1 MAFKASVETT
11 GLKVDFGDKSF
22 KVDGMTQNIFV
33 GDLDNPMTRDNIAQA
48 LQEIFDRGRGKRRN
62 DKIEPNMLSF
72 PTTHGDIEHVI
83 YAEAKTGFHYRVGEL
98 MEELLERLD
107 ATYGEEAMKPED
119 QHQVRVGMLAGVIA
133 KAMDMGRVRGLD
145 EAVDRLKKTIL
156 GEATV

>member
-11 GLKVDFGDKSF
+11 DLKVDFWDKSF

-33 GDLDNPMTRDNIAQA
+33 GDLDNVISRDKIAQA
-48 LQEIFDRGRGKRRN
+48 LQAIFDRGRGKRRH
-62 DKIEPNMLSF
+62 DKIEPNLS
-72 PTTHGDIEHVI
+72 HGDIEHVI
-83 YAEAKTGFHYRVGEL
+83 HAEAKTGFHYRVGEL

-107 ATYGEEAMKPED
+107 ATYGEEGMKPED
-119 QHQVRVGMLAGVIA
+119 QHHARVGMLAGVIA
-133 KAMDMGRVRGLD
+133 KAMDTGRVRGLD